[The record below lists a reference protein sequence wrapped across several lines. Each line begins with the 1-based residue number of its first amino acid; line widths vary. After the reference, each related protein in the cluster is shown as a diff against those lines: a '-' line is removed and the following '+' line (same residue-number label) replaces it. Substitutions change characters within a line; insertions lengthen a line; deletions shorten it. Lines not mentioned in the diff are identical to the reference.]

1 MSSKVSRPFGVTIV
15 FLLILL
21 SGALLVLAG
30 ILRLFNRGDEATVTV
45 TQAIVSIVIGVIYL
59 LVAKGIAN
67 GSRGARMLVALLT
80 ILSVAQGF
88 WVLFTNLSNISVV
101 IAASIQVL
109 IGLAILGILYS
120 RRAGEFF
127 RA

>member
-45 TQAIVSIVIGVIYL
+45 TQAIISIVIGVIYL

-67 GSRGARMLVALLT
+67 GNRGARMLVALLT

>member
-1 MSSKVSRPFGVTIV
+1 MSKNVSRPFGVTIV

-30 ILRLFNRGDEATVTV
+30 IVRLFNRGDDATVTV
-45 TQAIVSIVIGVIYL
+45 TLAIVSIVIGAVYL

-67 GSRGARMLVALLT
+67 GNRGARMLVALLT

-88 WVLFTNLSNISVV
+88 WVLFTNLSNMSVV
-101 IAASIQVL
+101 IGSSIQVL

>member
-45 TQAIVSIVIGVIYL
+45 TQAIVSIVIGVVYL

>member
-1 MSSKVSRPFGVTIV
+1 MSSNVSRPFGVTIV

-30 ILRLFNRGDEATVTV
+30 IVRLFNRGDEATVTV
-45 TQAIVSIVIGVIYL
+45 TQAIISIVIGVIYL

-67 GSRGARMLVALLT
+67 GNRGARMLVALLT

>member
-1 MSSKVSRPFGVTIV
+1 MSSNVSRPFGVTIV

-21 SGALLVLAG
+21 SGALLVFGG
-30 ILRLFNRGDEATVTV
+30 IVRLFNRGDGATVTV

-67 GSRGARMLVALLT
+67 GNRGARMLIALLT

-88 WVLFTNLSNISVV
+88 WVLFTNLTTMSVV

-109 IGLAILGILYS
+109 FGLAILGILYS

>member
-1 MSSKVSRPFGVTIV
+1 M
-15 FLLILL
+15 
-21 SGALLVLAG
+21 
-30 ILRLFNRGDEATVTV
+30 TV
-45 TQAIVSIVIGVIYL
+45 TQAIVSIVIGVVYL